1 MNQGKLTVVGIGP
14 GSVLDRTHRAE
25 NAIREASVVAGY
37 DLYLEHV
44 KDLLEGKE
52 RIASGMMA
60 EVERCRAAL
69 QAAQAGA
76 QVALVSS
83 GDAGI
88 YGMAG
93 LALEMAEAEGFS
105 VPIEIVPGVSA
116 AQSSAARMGA
126 PLMLDWACISLSDL
140 MVDWDTIRRRIEAVA
155 SADMVVAL
163 YNPRSRRRVR
173 QLEEAVEILS
183 KYRPGS
189 TPVGIATAVG
199 APEERIVL
207 STLDRLLGEEVGMRS
222 LVIVGNCGSRVS
234 SGWFITP
241 RGYEL

>member
-1 MNQGKLTVVGIGP
+1 MTGKLSVVGIGP
-14 GSVLDRTHRAE
+14 GSILDRTRRAE
-25 NAIREASVVAGY
+25 NAILEASVVAGY
-37 DLYLEHV
+37 DLYLDHV
-44 KDLLEGKE
+44 KDLLDGKE
-52 RIASGMMA
+52 WIASGMMA

-76 QVALVSS
+76 KVALVSS

-93 LALEMAEAEGFS
+93 LALEMAEAEGFQ

-140 MVDWDTIRRRIEAVA
+140 MVDWDTIRRRIAAVA
-155 SADMVVAL
+155 EADMVLAL
-163 YNPRSRRRVR
+163 YNPRSKRRIK
-173 QLEEAVEILS
+173 QLEETVEILL
-183 KYRPGS
+183 KHRPGS

-207 STLDRLLGEEVGMRS
+207 STLERLLSEDVGMRS
-222 LVIVGNCGSRVS
+222 LVIIGNKGSRVS

>member
-1 MNQGKLTVVGIGP
+1 MSGKLSVVGIGP
-14 GSVLDRTHRAE
+14 GSTLDRTRRAE
-25 NAIREASVVAGY
+25 NAILEASVVAGY

-44 KDLLEGKE
+44 KDLLPGKE
-52 RIASGMMA
+52 QIASGMMA

-140 MVDWDTIRRRIEAVA
+140 MVDWDTIRRRIAAVA
-155 SADMVVAL
+155 EADMVLAL
-163 YNPRSRRRVR
+163 YNPRSKRRIK
-173 QLEEAVEILS
+173 QLEETVEILL
-183 KYRPGS
+183 KHRPGS

-207 STLDRLLGEEVGMRS
+207 STLDRLLSEDVGMRS
-222 LVIVGNCGSRVS
+222 LVIVGNKGSRVS

>member
-69 QAAQAGA
+69 RAAQGGA

-93 LALEMAEAEGFS
+93 LALEMAEAEGFT

-155 SADMVVAL
+155 GADMVVAL
-163 YNPRSRRRVR
+163 YNPRSKRRLK
-173 QLEEAVEILS
+173 QLEETVEILL
-183 KYRPGS
+183 KHRPGS

-199 APEERIVL
+199 APEERLVL
-207 STLDRLLGEEVGMRS
+207 STLDRLLSEEVGMRS
-222 LVIVGNCGSRVS
+222 LVIVGNRGSRVS